1 MEAIVAE
8 KLVKRFETKIRK
20 GLFRSEKKV
29 VEALRGVS
37 FTIRRGEI
45 FGLLGP
51 NGAGKTTTIKILS
64 TLLLP
69 DSGDAYV
76 NGYHVVREARKVRE
90 QLGVMLYIEKGL
102 YRRLTG
108 RENLEYYAA
117 LQHIPPSDAK
127 RRVERLLELV
137 EMTEHADKLVD
148 EYSLGMK
155 ARISFARALITD
167 APILFLDEPTLGL
180 DPASARKI
188 RDVIREL
195 SRREGKTIL
204 LTTHNMWEADALAD
218 RIAII
223 DQGRILTIG
232 SPMELKAAVS
242 KGDVLQ
248 IEVMGAYN
256 GVIKKIGSIGGVR
269 YVKLDSE
276 EPAAQR
282 AVVRVGLDGSA
293 RDHLPTIVD
302 VLVRGGARVRN
313 ISVLAPSLEDVF
325 IELTSRRG
333 R

>member
-1 MEAIVAE
+1 MDAIVAE
-8 KLVKRFETKIRK
+8 KLVKRFETKLRK

-37 FTIRRGEI
+37 FSIRRGEI

-69 DSGDAYV
+69 DAGDAYV
-76 NGYHVVREARKVRE
+76 NGYHVVREASKVRE

-117 LQHIPPSDAK
+117 LQHIPPAEAR
-127 RRVERLLELV
+127 RRVQELLELV

-155 ARISFARALITD
+155 ARISFARALLTD
-167 APILFLDEPTLGL
+167 PPILFLDEPTLGL
-180 DPASARKI
+180 DPASARRI
-188 RDVIREL
+188 RDTIRDL
-195 SRREGKTIL
+195 SRKEGKTIL
-204 LTTHNMWEADALAD
+204 LTTHNMWEADALSD

-223 DQGRILTIG
+223 DKGRILAVGTP
-232 SPMELKAAVS
+232 SELKAMIS

-248 IEVMGAYN
+248 VEVTGAYN
-256 GVIKKIGSIGGVR
+256 GVVKKISTIDGVK
-269 YVKLDSE
+269 YTKIDSE
-276 EPAAQR
+276 EPTAQR
-282 AVVRVGLDGSA
+282 AIIRIGLRGQA
-293 RDHLPTIVD
+293 RDYLPGIVD
-302 VLVRGGARVRN
+302 VLTRSGLRVRN

-325 IELTSRRG
+325 IELTSRG
-333 R
+333 E